1 MYIGKMVGDNVVSF
15 KSRINQHI
23 SDCGTGTSNYK
34 FLIHVHYCAMKNK
47 YLKELYFQLN
57 KMMKLKDS
65 RQLEFYE
72 SHFHENGYDSS
83 NCSEYLKKHLN
94 TLSWVYLV
102 NATNLYFAV
111 EKLHSEEQIW
121 KALV

>member
-1 MYIGKMVGDNVVSF
+1 MCDHKEMYIGKTVGDNVVSF

-34 FLIHVHYCAMKNK
+34 FLIHVHYRAMKNK

-57 KMMKLKDS
+57 KIMKLKDS

-83 NCSEYLKKHLN
+83 NCSEYLKKHLH
-94 TLSWVYLV
+94 TLS
-102 NATNLYFAV
+102 
-111 EKLHSEEQIW
+111 
-121 KALV
+121 